1 MSLSSGMHR
10 KLLAFYGKG
19 ENVIL
24 LKFWETAAIYKAA
37 VFEYNSRNKQC
48 KLRKDHSND
57 S

>member
-1 MSLSSGMHR
+1 MDTHEIKKKREKIVL
-10 KLLAFYGKG
+10 
-19 ENVIL
+19 
-24 LKFWETAAIYKAA
+24 ETAAIYKAA